1 MNNLLQIN
9 VLESVF
15 TVQNLYTLFL
25 VLIAYVKW
33 KITVDNKIDTL
44 NGQISDLKTNIK
56 EVQGLYTKITNLDT
70 NSQLMKQDLDYL
82 KKDYDLQIKAT
93 EKMKDDIHLIKGS
106 LLTIEHYF
114 KTKND

>member
-9 VLESVF
+9 VLDSIF
-15 TVQNLYTLFL
+15 TVQNFYTFVL
-25 VLIAYVKW
+25 VLIAFITW
-33 KITVDNKIDTL
+33 KITVDNKISTL
-44 NGQISDLKTNIK
+44 NVQISTLKIEIK

-70 NSQLMKQDLDYL
+70 NSQLMKQDLEYL
-82 KKDYDLQIKAT
+82 KKDYDIQIKAT

-114 KTKND
+114 KNKND

>member
-15 TVQNLYTLFL
+15 TVQNLYTILL
-25 VLIAYVKW
+25 VLIAYFKW
-33 KITVDNKIDTL
+33 KFTVDNKIETL
-44 NGQISDLKTNIK
+44 NVQIATLKIEIK

-70 NSQLMKQDLDYL
+70 NSQLMKQDLEYL
-82 KKDYDLQIKAT
+82 KKDYDIQIKAT

-114 KTKND
+114 KNKND